1 MSNDRIADENF
12 NMPKERVTSNSEQLE
27 YKIPFYETLREIKNS
42 MFRRNSS
49 NNSSRSMDLSA
60 ALDYSLST
68 QGMGLV

>member
-49 NNSSRSMDLSA
+49 NNSSRSIDLSA
-60 ALDYSLST
+60 VLDYSLSA